1 MAIPIPKLTRRD
13 FFRVGSVGVAGYHLL
28 PIVKPKNVQAAARV
42 EPRGGAEVSILLF
55 LAGGPSQIDT
65 FDLKEGPWTPEDF
78 DIRTV
83 KPGLRMPVGL
93 MPKLSARTDQYAI
106 VRSLEAWEIDHTR
119 GSYYVQAGRILSP
132 ARVKEIPSVGA
143 LIAYESASRRK
154 ESDFLPPF
162 ISMNVV
168 NSAGLRLVGSGVLP
182 ATYGPM
188 SMNTSVLPPFLVA
201 EEEKHQFQRRRK
213 ILQDLD
219 GSWREQDPRRGRL
232 FSDLNQKYESAYSLL
247 GHPRASEVF
256 KIDSS
261 DSERYGSSTVGDACL
276 LARNIVQEN
285 AGSRFILISHGGWD
299 LHGKAYDKTA
309 KSNQYTL
316 CRDLDSALSNL
327 LEDLGSRT
335 DGQGRRLLDKVLI
348 TCMGEFG
355 RTIGGL
361 NEKQGRDH
369 YPYASMAV
377 FAGAGVRGGQ
387 ILGSTEE
394 ETGAKI
400 IDPGWHRNRSI
411 HPEDVL
417 VTMYSVMG
425 IDWTKKVTQTFSG
438 RPFEYI
444 ENISPK
450 GFMEFGEISELFA

>member
-1 MAIPIPKLTRRD
+1 MAITIPKLTRRE

-28 PIVKPKNVQAAARV
+28 PFLSPKNVQAAAKV
-42 EPRGGAEVSILLF
+42 EPRGGAEVCILLF
-55 LAGGPSQIDT
+55 LAGGPSQVDT

-78 DIRTV
+78 DIRAV

-93 MPKLSARTDQYAI
+93 MPKLSARTDEYAI

-119 GSYYVQAGRILSP
+119 GTYYVQAGRILSP
-132 ARVKEIPSVGA
+132 AREREVPSVGA
-143 LIAYESASRRK
+143 LIAYEGASRRK

-168 NSAGLRLVGSGVLP
+168 SSAGMRLVGSGVLP
-182 ATYGPM
+182 TTYGPM
-188 SMNTSVLPPFLVA
+188 AMTTSQLPPFLVA
-201 EEEKHQFQRRRK
+201 EEEKYRFQRRREM
-213 ILQDLD
+213 LQDLD
-219 GSWREQDPRRGRL
+219 GSWRGRDPGRGLL

-247 GHPRASEVF
+247 GHPRVSEVF

-261 DSERYGSSTVGDACL
+261 ESERYGSSTVGDACL
-276 LARNIVQEN
+276 LARNIVGEN
-285 AGSRFILISHGGWD
+285 AGNRFILISQRGWD

-309 KSNQYTL
+309 KNNQYTL

-327 LEDLGSRT
+327 LDDLGSRR
-335 DGQGRRLLDKVLI
+335 DEQGRRLLDKVLI

-355 RTIGGL
+355 RTVGGL
-361 NEKQGRDH
+361 NENKGRDH
-369 YPYASMAV
+369 YPYASMAL
-377 FAGAGVRGGQ
+377 FAGAGVQGGQ
-387 ILGSTEE
+387 ILGATEK

-400 IDPGWHRNRSI
+400 VDPGWHANRSI

-417 VTMYSVMG
+417 VTMHSVMG
-425 IDWTKKVTQTFSG
+425 IDWTKKITQTFSG
-438 RPFEYI
+438 RPFDYI

-450 GFMEFGEISELFA
+450 GFMEFREISELFA